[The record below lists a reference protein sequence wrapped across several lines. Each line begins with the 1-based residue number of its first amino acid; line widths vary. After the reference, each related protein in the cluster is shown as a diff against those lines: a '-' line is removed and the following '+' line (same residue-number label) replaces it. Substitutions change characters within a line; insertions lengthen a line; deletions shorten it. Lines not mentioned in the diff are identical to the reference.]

1 MSSTGGDTVNIV
13 LQMVYLFS
21 FLIFMFYGQKFQTW
35 MMLREIE
42 GALVR
47 LRVLRDEAKKM
58 TVDKVKEFGDKN
70 ADPTPRID
78 HLLEYFTIMPA
89 NLDPAGIVPKI
100 DHLVDTYDKRFK
112 DEVKLLAP
120 VAGESQQENIEGV
133 IGHTLG
139 LNTLYRSVNHFYLMG
154 KKTMSLYVIMQIQMQ
169 LPLVMQMAEAF
180 SASIKAFAEGQPI
193 GDGAGALVAAKLM
206 YGYSTLEVAK
216 ETVVAR
222 VPFEGR
228 DLIVVKATG
237 PGTTVGKP
245 GEAIQMLIEQAGGK
259 IVMVIMVDAM
269 GKFEGEKSGE
279 TSEGA
284 GAAIGGIGVEQF
296 EIESAATKYKIPV
309 HGVTVKESIEESLA
323 PMTKAISDGTNI
335 ALARVKRIILEG
347 TKEND
352 VVIVAGIGNTV
363 GVGQ

>member
-1 MSSTGGDTVNIV
+1 MSQAGDNLGIV
-13 LQMVYLFS
+13 VQMVYLFS
-21 FLIFMFYGQKFQTW
+21 FLIFMFYGQRFQTW

-42 GALVR
+42 GALIR
-47 LRVLRDEAKKM
+47 LKALRDEARKI
-58 TVDKVKEFGDKN
+58 TVDKVKEFGDPDT
-70 ADPTPRID
+70 DPASRID
-78 HLLEYFTIMPA
+78 QLIEYFTIMPS

-100 DHLVDTYDKRFK
+100 EHLIETYDRRFK

-120 VAGESQQENIEGV
+120 TAVESQQENITGLLT
-133 IGHTLG
+133 HTLG
-139 LNTLYRSVNHFYLMG
+139 LNTIYRSVNHFYLMG
-154 KKTMSLYVIMQIQMQ
+154 KKTMSLYLIMQIQMQ
-169 LPLVMQMAEAF
+169 LPLVMQIAEAY
-180 SASIKAFAEGQPI
+180 SASVKAFAEGQPI
-193 GDGAGALVAAKLM
+193 GDGVGALVAAKLM
-206 YGYSTLEVAK
+206 YGYPKEMVAR
-216 ETVVAR
+216 ETVMAK

-228 DLIVVKATG
+228 HLLVVKAKG

-245 GEAIQMLIEQAGGK
+245 GEAIRNLIEQAEGK
-259 IVMVIMVDAM
+259 VAMVIMVDAM

-296 EIESAATKYKIPV
+296 EIEAAATKYKIPV
-309 HGVTVKESIEESLA
+309 HGVTIKESVEESLS
-323 PMTKAISDGTNI
+323 PMTKAISDGANV

-363 GVGQ
+363 GIAQ